1 MRLTFA
7 ERNPV
12 VLGIFTT
19 LLIVGGTLGALAVQG
34 GLFRGGYR
42 VTAEFADAAGL
53 SAGDQVLIAG
63 LRAGQVEDLRLA
75 GDRVEAVLRVDD
87 HELPKTTR
95 ARIILRTLVGRRSVE
110 LVAPGGSSSGSGSRS
125 DPGDWSELLVEGDR
139 IPVERTSLPVD
150 VPEFGEVAEGI
161 FSETDTAGL
170 NEFLVSLT
178 DVTRGQRAQ
187 VEALIQGGSRLTG
200 IVNDQEQE
208 VRELL
213 RNLRTVSEALAARDQ
228 QLVAVIDD
236 FGATVADLAARREDL
251 RRLLRGTD
259 EASAIAADLVA
270 RERAELDRILDEVHV
285 ASEVISRHQLD
296 LAEALAY
303 GGDSIEGFASIAYAG
318 PIEVPWGNVF
328 TTSLGPAGVDVVAGC
343 GGLIDQQ
350 LDGFF
355 GEDPRTCAEQENETF
370 PDDVD
375 ATLATPAAQGGTVG
389 RAFGGAGGPA
399 RFPVDVL
406 ARRLLT
412 LGGEGT

>member
-1 MRLTFA
+1 MTGLTFA

-12 VLGIFTT
+12 ILGAVAA
-19 LLIVGGTLGALAVQG
+19 LLIVGGTLAALAVQG
-34 GLFRGGYR
+34 GLFRGGYL

-53 SAGDQVLIAG
+53 SAGDQVLVAG
-63 LRAGQVEDLRLA
+63 IRAGQVEDLRLA
-75 GDRVEAVLRVDD
+75 GDRVEALLRVDD

-110 LVAPGGSSSGSGSRS
+110 LVAPGGSSSGSGSRLPS
-125 DPGDWSELLVEGDR
+125 DDWSELLADGDR

-150 VPEFGEVAEGI
+150 VPEFGEVAEDI
-161 FSETDTAGL
+161 FSETDTAAL

-187 VEALIQGGSRLTG
+187 IETLIQGGSRLTG
-200 IVNDQEQE
+200 VVNEQEQE

-228 QLVAVIDD
+228 QLVTVIDD
-236 FGATVADLAARREDL
+236 FGATVAELADRREDL

-259 EASAIAADLVA
+259 EASGVAADLIA
-270 RERAELDRILDEVHV
+270 REREALDRILDEVHI
-285 ASEVISRHQLD
+285 AADVISRHQLD

-318 PIEVPWGNVF
+318 PLQVPWGNVF

-350 LDGFF
+350 LDGLF
-355 GEDPRTCAEQENETF
+355 GEDPRSCAEQENDTF
-370 PDDVD
+370 PDDVQPTM
-375 ATLATPAAQGGTVG
+375 AAPALLPGSGV
-389 RAFGGAGGPA
+389 
-399 RFPVDVL
+399 PVRLPIDVL
-406 ARRLLT
+406 ARRLLS
-412 LGGEGT
+412 LDPASGGGDA